1 MDLMKTR
8 KTDRA
13 AILDD
18 ETIIAVR
25 QVDAVN
31 HDEHP
36 SELASL
42 FMNKLLAIDG
52 GSYRLKCPSTSLI
65 ERVMHD
71 SACP

>member
-1 MDLMKTR
+1 
-8 KTDRA
+8 
-13 AILDD
+13 
-18 ETIIAVR
+18 VR
-25 QVDAVN
+25 QIDAVN
-31 HDEHP
+31 HGEHP

-65 ERVMHD
+65 ERVMYD